1 MKTEIVIKQGN
12 AKILLTPESEFEID
26 LIEKI
31 VDNKKGYEK
40 KTAVL
45 TDNSYYQHR
54 NHRIEITLIEKT
66 ILNN

>member
-12 AKILLTPESEFEID
+12 AKVVLTPESEFEMD

-31 VDNKKGYEK
+31 VDSKIGYEK
-40 KTAVL
+40 QTNVL

-54 NHRIEITLIEKT
+54 KHRIEISLIEKQK
-66 ILNN
+66 